1 MAGLEGANNDSVF
14 IGKVLHA
21 QHVKNQSTLSPWLYL
36 SAQEGRPFEFSHLR
50 ARTDFCEGS
59 SQVKN
64 EKEVPFLNVQIFHLR
79 MVILW
84 SL

>member
-59 SQVKN
+59 SQVNN
-64 EKEVPFLNVQIFHLR
+64 EEGVPFLNVQILLR
-79 MVILW
+79 MVIHW

>member
-14 IGKVLHA
+14 IGKVLHF
-21 QHVKNQSTLSPWLYL
+21 QLFYYIKNQSTLSPWLYL

-64 EKEVPFLNVQIFHLR
+64 EKGHFRLMFKFI
-79 MVILW
+79 ISGW
-84 SL
+84 